1 MASDPQSRPSPQ
13 PTSDRPS
20 LPGGEESKPV
30 FNLGEIAAVHA
41 SPAALYHSVGHVIR
55 SKIQSGE
62 WPVGQRIPSERALMR
77 MLSVSRATV
86 RQGID
91 NLVKEGVLYRAQ
103 GRGTFVAAPKIRQ
116 GVLRLLDFSDIVRRS
131 GLRPGARLLGQERI
145 TPPPHVRKVLAL
157 SDAQPVFWLQ
167 RLLLVNEQ
175 PMLIETSYFPV
186 ACCPDL
192 LELYDGV
199 EDAHHFIGRHYG
211 VRIARASETF
221 EPVILED
228 REAGILGVK
237 GGFSALWVEHI
248 AFDTAGR
255 PIAFLT
261 SLLRGDRCRF
271 YTELTFE
278 NGGVL

>member
-1 MASDPQSRPSPQ
+1 
-13 PTSDRPS
+13 
-20 LPGGEESKPV
+20 
-30 FNLGEIAAVHA
+30 
-41 SPAALYHSVGHVIR
+41 VGHAIR

-62 WPVGQRIPSERALMR
+62 WPVEQRIPSERALMR

-86 RQGID
+86 RQGLD

-131 GLRPGARLLGQERI
+131 GMKPGARLLGKERI

-157 SDAQPVFWLQ
+157 SDAEPVFWLQ

-186 ACCPDL
+186 ACCPGL
-192 LELYDGV
+192 FEVYDGV
-199 EDAHHFIGRHYG
+199 EDVHRFVYRHYG
-211 VRIARASETF
+211 IKIARASETF

-228 REAGILGVK
+228 REASILGVE

-248 AFDTAGR
+248 AFDSADR